1 MVSGVIFDKLFN
13 GKRAP
18 VAAPLF
24 LFQAVLIEVAQLMSS
39 GKIGTTLQVS
49 VTVPMG
55 IHVGCDATHS
65 RLGTGVG
72 KGLGWKKGG
81 WLFLR
86 RDRLVPVFWRGVSA
100 FLIGRLMD
108 RHMVETPEGEKM
120 NSAV

>member
-72 KGLGWKKGG
+72 KGLGGRKMAG
-81 WLFLR
+81 FSS
-86 RDRLVPVFWRGVSA
+86 GVIDSFQYFGA
-100 FLIGRLMD
+100 GYR
-108 RHMVETPEGEKM
+108 P
-120 NSAV
+120 S